1 MAKQF
6 EFGDI
11 VSTPLGNG
19 KVLYKRMKAP
29 DYAIVEAYSVAVGS
43 NSNGA
48 IFPAE
53 QVSEAKS
60 QCYTNCVRSIK
71 NN

>member
-6 EFGDI
+6 EFVDI
-11 VSTPLGNG
+11 VSTPKGNG
-19 KVLYKRMKAP
+19 RVIYKRMKAP
-29 DYAIVEAYSVAVGS
+29 DAIVEAYSVAVGS

-53 QVSEAKS
+53 QVSEAK
-60 QCYTNCVRSIK
+60 K